1 MIADFTLE
9 KILNSETKYIINLYR
24 LCDIGELSDGMF
36 FKYKISIAEISHL
49 TNLLEDLLRKYPKDY
64 YTIKEIFE
72 IENRNDSTTQD
83 TIGIII
89 FAIIVGCLVKY
100 DSKQ

>member
-1 MIADFTLE
+1 MIPDFTLE
-9 KILNSETKYIINLYR
+9 KILNSETRYRINLDR
-24 LCDIGELSDGMF
+24 LLGIGELSNNLFDE
-36 FKYKISIAEISHL
+36 YKISIAEISHL